1 MFHHSNTKITLHK
14 NESVSQTNAFSY
26 NHMYKHRRK
35 ESSIANNQD
44 HNFIWF
50 LILRRIYFYICYIHL
65 HILFYSFRLAGRKVS
80 INKTFCVVIL
90 YIKGLLQQ
98 RDQSTCNFWSCTFT
112 KFQNVWYFLNIFI
125 TFFANV
131 NWCTMM
137 DFSTAY
143 NYLSNEKEPVQW
155 VWS

>member
-1 MFHHSNTKITLHK
+1 MNLFLKQMLSLIITCINTDVRKVALLTIKIIIL
-14 NESVSQTNAFSY
+14 SD
-26 NHMYKHRRK
+26 
-35 ESSIANNQD
+35 SS
-44 HNFIWF
+44 F
-50 LILRRIYFYICYIHL
+50 LGGYIYFYICYIHF

-112 KFQNVWYFLNIFI
+112 KFRNVWYFFNIFI
-125 TFFANV
+125 TSFANV

-137 DFSTAY
+137 DFSIAY